1 MEVNY
6 WQYYLSLEEDIDRIF
21 RYIEPS
27 EHNFL
32 VFSVELT
39 RLYLAICS
47 EVDVIL
53 KAYCSLLK
61 NECKASNINEYAEI
75 VASLNK
81 GIATQTALLQRSEIL
96 FTPFSEWENQLPL
109 TWWKKHNGV
118 KHNRGMNFK
127 DANLG
132 NVLTAFSALYLVN
145 LNYCNELRSIE
156 LRDQGFF
163 TSLEQ
168 TAASLKSRIDVLKLD
183 SVWLGFYE
191 S

>member
-1 MEVNY
+1 MEVNF
-6 WQYYLSLEEDIDRIF
+6 WQYYLSLEEDVDRIF
-21 RYIEPS
+21 RFIEPS
-27 EHNFL
+27 EHNFS

-39 RLYLAICS
+39 RLYLTICS

-53 KAYCSLLK
+53 KAYCGLLK
-61 NECKASNINEYAEI
+61 NEGKASKINEYAEI
-75 VASLNK
+75 VVSSNK
-81 GIATQTALLQRSEIL
+81 GITNQTVLLQRAGIS
-96 FTPFSEWENQLPL
+96 FAPFSEWENQLPL

-132 NVLTAFSALYLVN
+132 NVLSAFSALYLVN

-156 LRDQGFF
+156 LRELGFF
-163 TSLEQ
+163 TSLEE

-183 SVWLGFYE
+183 SVWLGIYE
-191 S
+191 R